1 MEAQA
6 QEDYPNSAEDG
17 RVKDINNQAR
27 FSLIRKIVK
36 ETGVGQF
43 WINEE
48 G

>member
-1 MEAQA
+1 MEAQP
-6 QEDYPNSAEDG
+6 QEDNPNRTEDG
-17 RVKDINNQAR
+17 RMKDINNQAR